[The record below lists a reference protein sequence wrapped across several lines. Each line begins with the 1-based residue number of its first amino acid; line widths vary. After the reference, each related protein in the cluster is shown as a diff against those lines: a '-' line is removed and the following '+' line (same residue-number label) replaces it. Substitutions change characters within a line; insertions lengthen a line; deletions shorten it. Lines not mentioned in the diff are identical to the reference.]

1 MKFPQLGISVHSLKF
16 LLAFLSGSIIYII
29 LRNESIHPIDSTPDF
44 RNELVKV
51 SQRDYR
57 DAEHKFCK
65 QRNLH
70 LNKIVA
76 DIETERSVFKI
87 SIWIN

>member
-16 LLAFLSGSIIYII
+16 LLAFLTGSIIHII

-57 DAEHKFCK
+57 DVDHKFCK
-65 QRNLH
+65 HRNLH

-76 DIETERSVFKI
+76 DIETEEYSKYRFGL
-87 SIWIN
+87 IN